1 MALNYKVIG
10 NRIQNRRKAK
20 GSTQAQM
27 AEALD
32 VSVGFISQVE
42 RGVCK
47 VSLDSL
53 AAIADYLEC
62 APSVLLDNSTL
73 YHSAYYQTDFN
84 SMYEL
89 LSPADQRLFFY
100 MLEVYTKNR
109 EAYGHADES
118 DNSTPKPDAREE

>member
-20 GSTQAQM
+20 GATQAQM

-53 AAIADYLEC
+53 AAIADYLDC
-62 APSVLLDNSTL
+62 QPSVLLDNSTV
-73 YHSAYYQTDFN
+73 HHGAYYQTDFN

-89 LSPADQRLFFY
+89 LNPTDQRLFFY

-109 EAYGHADES
+109 KLNNHDIVSAEDS
-118 DNSTPKPDAREE
+118 LSSQQRNN

>member
-1 MALNYKVIG
+1 MGLNYKVIG

-20 GSTQAQM
+20 GITQAKM

-53 AAIADYLEC
+53 AAMAEYLDC
-62 APSVLLDNSTL
+62 PPSALLDDSNR
-73 YHSAYYQTDFN
+73 YQGAYSQTDFN
-84 SMYEL
+84 TMYEL
-89 LSPADQRLFFY
+89 LSPTDQRLFYY
-100 MLEVYTKNR
+100 MLEVYAKNR
-109 EAYGHADES
+109 ELL
-118 DNSTPKPDAREE
+118 

>member
-53 AAIADYLEC
+53 AAIADYLDC
-62 APSVLLDNSTL
+62 QPSVLLDNSTI
-73 YHSAYYQTDFN
+73 HHGAYYQTDFN

-89 LSPADQRLFFY
+89 LNPTDQRLFFY

-109 EAYGHADES
+109 KLNNQGIDTED
-118 DNSTPKPDAREE
+118 DNLPNQKPIE

>member
-53 AAIADYLEC
+53 AAIADYLDC
-62 APSVLLDNSTL
+62 QPSVLLDNSTI
-73 YHSAYYQTDFN
+73 HHGAYYQTDFN

-89 LSPADQRLFFY
+89 LNPTDQRLFFY

-109 EAYGHADES
+109 KLNNQGTDTGD
-118 DNSTPKPDAREE
+118 DNLPNQKPIE